1 MVNCISVLLLF
12 SGWVVSNSL
21 WPHELQHSRLPCPS
35 LSPGVSSDSYPLSW
49 WCYLTISSSA
59 VLFSLPSI
67 FPSIWVFSNELALH
81 IKWLLVIVQLLSC
94 FWPFATLW
102 TTASQ
107 APLSSTIARSLL
119 RCTSIESVMLSNH
132 LILCHPLLLWPSI
145 FPSIRVFS
153 TESASLYQVAKTL
166 ELQHQSFQWIFRVDF
181 L

>member
-67 FPSIWVFSNELALH
+67 FPSIWVFSNVLALH
-81 IKWLLVIVQLLSC
+81 IW
-94 FWPFATLW
+94 WPKYWSF
-102 TTASQ
+102 SFSI
-107 APLSSTIARSLL
+107 SS
-119 RCTSIESVMLSNH
+119 SNKY
-132 LILCHPLLLWPSI
+132 SG
-145 FPSIRVFS
+145 
-153 TESASLYQVAKTL
+153 LYFIKIKNCWDIPGGPVAKTSQGSWGSIPGQETKRSVPQL
-166 ELQHQSFQWIFRVDF
+166 KDPVCHS
-181 L
+181 